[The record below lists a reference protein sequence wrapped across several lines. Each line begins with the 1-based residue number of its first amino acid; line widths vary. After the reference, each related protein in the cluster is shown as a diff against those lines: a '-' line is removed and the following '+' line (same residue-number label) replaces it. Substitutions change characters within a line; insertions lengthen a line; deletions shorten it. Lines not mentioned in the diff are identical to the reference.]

1 MCSGCWVDATSSTSH
16 ILWPKDKGPRKLG
29 FLELTLSCLG
39 GTLTQTRAPD
49 PEDGLAN
56 IIGSHNA
63 THGRW
68 PWQVS
73 LQAYSCCSAS
83 WVHIC
88 GGCPIHPR
96 CALTATHCIQ
106 RKDANLLAFRVHSG
120 DVYLYGEKMLLN
132 VRRVLIRPNYVRAV
146 LSANLALIQ
155 LSASVNTRLVVE
167 NALCDQQYH
176 NISQR
181 GWDRKTNQDDM
192 LCATCSNQGRDSC
205 QYDSGGPLVCRA
217 VCSWHLMGVASWS
230 YGCAP
235 SKIPGAY
242 AHIWTYLP
250 WIQQQILRHP

>member
-1 MCSGCWVDATSSTSH
+1 
-16 ILWPKDKGPRKLG
+16 
-29 FLELTLSCLG
+29 
-39 GTLTQTRAPD
+39 
-49 PEDGLAN
+49 

-106 RKDANLLAFRVHSG
+106 RSRKDANLLAFRVHSG

-155 LSASVNTRLVVE
+155 LSASVNTRLVGSPLNSPDASPSDQGWVTGWG
-167 NALCDQQYH
+167 NIGTHAKRGTGALTSLPTPPLGPMEDPA
-176 NISQR
+176 R

-250 WIQQQILRHP
+250 WIQQQILRH